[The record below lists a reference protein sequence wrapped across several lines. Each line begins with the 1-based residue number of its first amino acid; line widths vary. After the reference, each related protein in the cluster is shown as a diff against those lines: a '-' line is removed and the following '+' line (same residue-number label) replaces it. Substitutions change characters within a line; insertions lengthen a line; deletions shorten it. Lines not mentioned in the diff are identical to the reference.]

1 MFNCLI
7 YAVQQSDLVIHTHTH
22 THTHTLFHILF
33 HYGLGRG
40 SPKPRPQT
48 GRGSWSVRNWA
59 THEEVSSEQHWKHL
73 PPPSMEKLSSTKPVP
88 DAKKSGTAGLENC
101 IQ

>member
-7 YAVQQSDLVIHTHTH
+7 YAVQQSDLVIHTH

-59 THEEVSSEQHWKHL
+59 TREEVSSEQHWKHL